1 MTDASQEIR
10 EELMG
15 GDVVAGQNNQPT
27 CTKLKIVTALHAKAK
42 ECTDGHSTV
51 ASKPKLNEWFKAI
64 APLDIESLMEIA
76 PGKWAEAG
84 RLLEDGKDAFDAF
97 DGTAV
102 MWPPL
107 VGLIDD
113 DAWQDIEE
121 EVHPCTPNPA
131 PVR

>member
-15 GDVVAGQNNQPT
+15 GNVVAEHNNQQT
-27 CTKLKIVTALHAKAK
+27 CTKLKIVKALHAKAK

-64 APLDIESLMEIA
+64 SPLDIECLMEIA

-84 RLLEDGKDAFDAF
+84 HLLEFGKDAFKEF

-107 VGLIDD
+107 EGLIDD
-113 DAWQDIEE
+113 DAWQEIED
-121 EVHPCTPNPA
+121 EVHS
-131 PVR
+131 